1 MVSISSKTLNENET
15 ARRAG
20 IVVQPSDG
28 RAGYVPDSFYGQ
40 PSSPVPRAPCPVPR
54 APCPVP
60 RARQGAVQAHAGY
73 AAVREDGQA
82 DVGAI
87 A

>member
-15 ARRAG
+15 ARRVG
-20 IVVQPSDG
+20 VVVQPSDG

-54 APCPVP
+54 A

>member
-1 MVSISSKTLNENET
+1 MKPLVGQASLRSCPMGGSNE
-15 ARRAG
+15 
-20 IVVQPSDG
+20 
-28 RAGYVPDSFYGQ
+28 GYVPDS
-40 PSSPVPRAPCPVPR
+40 SSWASQF
-54 APCPVP
+54 A
-60 RARQGAVQAHAGY
+60 RARTHQGAVQAHAGR

>member
-15 ARRAG
+15 ARRVG
-20 IVVQPSDG
+20 VVVQPSDG

-40 PSSPVPRAPCPVPR
+40 PSSPVPSSPVPR

-60 RARQGAVQAHAGY
+60 VP
-73 AAVREDGQA
+73 VREPCRHMRATLPSGKTA
-82 DVGAI
+82 RRT
-87 A
+87 